1 MEFADLFSLLEAR
14 KSCRSFQPEASLK
27 PEEIKMII
35 KAGQQAPNP
44 LNQQPW
50 SFVVITADETKKKLR
65 QAGEK
70 AKQTVIDKG
79 GPGWVGGFSID
90 FMEEAPL
97 VIAVLV
103 DPSKGGLGDYFNQ
116 PIGSIQAGSACLQ
129 NMMLAATTL
138 GFGTL
143 WFTFFDPVDPET
155 LEEVAVGATGDVD
168 IVSGIGNGAAGDRAF
183 TLRFGST
190 SEVWALESPRRGVD
204 TFGCTNVRTLSCLW
218 VA

>member
-1 MEFADLFSLLEAR
+1 MKFADLFSLLEAR
-14 KSCRSFQPEASLK
+14 KSCRSFQSEVPLK

-35 KAGQQAPNP
+35 NAGRQAPNP

-50 SFVVITADETKKKLR
+50 SFVVITADEIKKKLR

-70 AKQTVIDKG
+70 AKQAVLDNG

-90 FMEEAPL
+90 FIEEAPL

-103 DPSKGGLGDYFNQ
+103 DPRKGGLGDYFNQ
-116 PIGSIQAGSACLQ
+116 PAGSIQAGSACML

-143 WFTFFDPVDPET
+143 WFTFFDPAEVRPIISVPDN
-155 LEEVAVGATGDVD
+155 LEIVGLLFVGK
-168 IVSGIGNGAAGDRAF
+168 AAGDVPSSRRRDPVIYAD
-183 TLRFGST
+183 RFG
-190 SEVWALESPRRGVD
+190 VDYESV
-204 TFGCTNVRTLSCLW
+204 
-218 VA
+218 

>member
-1 MEFADLFSLLEAR
+1 MKFADLFSLLEAR
-14 KSCRSFQPEASLK
+14 KSCRSFQSEVLLK

-50 SFVVITADETKKKLR
+50 SFVVITADEIKKKLR

-70 AKQTVIDKG
+70 AKQAVLDNG

-90 FMEEAPL
+90 FIEEAPL

-103 DPSKGGLGDYFNQ
+103 DPRKGGLGDYFNQ
-116 PIGSIQAGSACLQ
+116 PAGSIQAGSACML

-143 WFTFFDPVDPET
+143 WFTFFDPAEVRPIISVPDN
-155 LEEVAVGATGDVD
+155 LEIVGLLFVGKVAGDVP
-168 IVSGIGNGAAGDRAF
+168 S
-183 TLRFGST
+183 S
-190 SEVWALESPRRGVD
+190 RRRDPVIYADHFGVD
-204 TFGCTNVRTLSCLW
+204 YESV
-218 VA
+218 

>member
-1 MEFADLFSLLEAR
+1 MTMKFADLFSLLEAR
-14 KSCRSFQPEASLK
+14 KSCRSFQSEVLLK

-50 SFVVITADETKKKLR
+50 SFVVITADEIKKKLR

-70 AKQTVIDKG
+70 AKQAVLDNG

-90 FMEEAPL
+90 FIEEAPL

-103 DPSKGGLGDYFNQ
+103 DPRKGGLGDYFNQ
-116 PIGSIQAGSACLQ
+116 PAGSIQAGSACML

-143 WFTFFDPVDPET
+143 WFTFFDPAEVRPIISVPDN
-155 LEEVAVGATGDVD
+155 LEIVGLLFVGKVAGDVP
-168 IVSGIGNGAAGDRAF
+168 S
-183 TLRFGST
+183 S
-190 SEVWALESPRRGVD
+190 RRRDPVIYADHFGVD
-204 TFGCTNVRTLSCLW
+204 YESV
-218 VA
+218 

>member
-1 MEFADLFSLLEAR
+1 MEFTDLFSLLEAR
-14 KSCRSFQPEASLK
+14 KSCRSFQLEVPLK

-70 AKQTVIDKG
+70 AKQTVLDKG
-79 GPGWVGGFSID
+79 GPDWVGGFSID

-97 VIAVLV
+97 VIALLV
-103 DPSKGGLGDYFNQ
+103 DPRKGGLGDYFNQ

-143 WFTFFDPVDPET
+143 WFTFFDPAEVRPIIAVPDN
-155 LEEVAVGATGDVD
+155 LEIVGLLFVGKAVGKVPA
-168 IVSGIGNGAAGDRAF
+168 SRRRAPVVYADSF
-183 TLRFGST
+183 
-190 SEVWALESPRRGVD
+190 GVD
-204 TFGCTNVRTLSCLW
+204 YDQG
-218 VA
+218 

>member
-1 MEFADLFSLLEAR
+1 MEFTDLFSLLEAR
-14 KSCRSFQPEASLK
+14 KSCRSFQPKVPLK

-50 SFVVITADETKKKLR
+50 SFVVITADEIKKQLR

-70 AKQTVIDKG
+70 AKQTVLDEG
-79 GPGWVGGFSID
+79 GPGWVGGFSLD

-97 VIAVLV
+97 VIALLV
-103 DPSKGGLGDYFNQ
+103 DPRKGGLGEYFNQ

-138 GFGTL
+138 GFGSL
-143 WFTFFDPVDPET
+143 WFTFFDPAEVRPIIAVPDN
-155 LEEVAVGATGDVD
+155 LEIVGLLFVGKAVGKVPA
-168 IVSGIGNGAAGDRAF
+168 S
-183 TLRFGST
+183 
-190 SEVWALESPRRGVD
+190 RRRDPVVYADSFGVD
-204 TFGCTNVRTLSCLW
+204 YDQG
-218 VA
+218 

>member
-1 MEFADLFSLLEAR
+1 MMVGFTELFSLLEDR
-14 KSCRSFQPEASLK
+14 KSCRSFQPEPPLK

-50 SFVVITADETKKKLR
+50 SFIVITSYDIKKKLR

-70 AKQTVIDKG
+70 AKQTVLDKG

-103 DPSKGGLGDYFNQ
+103 DPRRGGLGDFFNQ
-116 PIGSIQAGSACLQ
+116 PLGSIQAGSACML

-138 GFGTL
+138 GFGAL
-143 WFTFFDPVDPET
+143 WFTFFDPDEVKPIIAVPENLEIVGLLFVGKTDGEVPASRRRDPVIYVD
-155 LEEVAVGATGDVD
+155 
-168 IVSGIGNGAAGDRAF
+168 S
-183 TLRFGST
+183 FG
-190 SEVWALESPRRGVD
+190 VV
-204 TFGCTNVRTLSCLW
+204 
-218 VA
+218 

>member
-1 MEFADLFSLLEAR
+1 MEFTELFSLLEAR
-14 KSCRSFQPEASLK
+14 KSCRSFQSEVPLK
-27 PEEIKMII
+27 LEEIKMII

-50 SFVVITADETKKKLR
+50 SFVVITADEIKKKLR

-70 AKQTVIDKG
+70 AKQTVLDKG

-103 DPSKGGLGDYFNQ
+103 DPRKGGLGDYFNQ

-143 WFTFFDPVDPET
+143 WFTFFDPAEVRPIIAVPEN
-155 LEEVAVGATGDVD
+155 LEIVGLLFVGKAVGDVPASRRRAPV
-168 IVSGIGNGAAGDRAF
+168 IYSVS
-183 TLRFGST
+183 FGV
-190 SEVWALESPRRGVD
+190 EYEQG
-204 TFGCTNVRTLSCLW
+204 
-218 VA
+218 

>member
-14 KSCRSFQPEASLK
+14 KSCRSFQPDVSLK
-27 PEEIKMII
+27 SEEIKMIV

-50 SFVVITADETKKKLR
+50 SFVVITADEIKKKLR

-70 AKQTVIDKG
+70 AKQTVLDKG

-103 DPSKGGLGDYFNQ
+103 DPRKGGLGDYFNQ

-143 WFTFFDPVDPET
+143 WFTFFDPTEIRPIIAVPDN
-155 LEEVAVGATGDVD
+155 LEIVGLLFVGK
-168 IVSGIGNGAAGDRAF
+168 AAGDVPSSRRRKPVIYADS
-183 TLRFGST
+183 FG
-190 SEVWALESPRRGVD
+190 VNYDKGV
-204 TFGCTNVRTLSCLW
+204 V
-218 VA
+218 

>member
-1 MEFADLFSLLEAR
+1 MDFADLFSLLEAR
-14 KSCRSFQPEASLK
+14 KSCRSFQPELPLK

-50 SFVVITADETKKKLR
+50 SFVIITTDDTKKKLR

-70 AKQTVIDKG
+70 AKQTVLDKG

-116 PIGSIQAGSACLQ
+116 PVGSIQAGSACLQ
-129 NMMLAATTL
+129 NMMLAATAL

-143 WFTFFDPVDPET
+143 WFTFFNPDDVRPIIAVPEN
-155 LEEVAVGATGDVD
+155 LEIIGLLYVGKAVGGVPA
-168 IVSGIGNGAAGDRAF
+168 SRRRAPVIYADSYG
-183 TLRFGST
+183 TDY
-190 SEVWALESPRRGVD
+190 EPV
-204 TFGCTNVRTLSCLW
+204 
-218 VA
+218 

>member
-1 MEFADLFSLLEAR
+1 MEIVELMALLEAR

-27 PEEIKMII
+27 LEEIKTII

-50 SFVVITADETKKKLR
+50 SFVVITSHEIKKKLR

-70 AKQTVIDKG
+70 AKQTVLDKG

-103 DPSKGGLGDYFNQ
+103 DPCKGGLGDYFNQ
-116 PIGSIQAGSACLQ
+116 PVGSIQAGSACLQ
-129 NMMLAATTL
+129 NMMLAATSL

-143 WFTFFDPVDPET
+143 WFTFFDPVEVRPIISVPGN
-155 LEEVAVGATGDVD
+155 LEIVGLLYVGK
-168 IVSGIGNGAAGDRAF
+168 AAG
-183 TLRFGST
+183 
-190 SEVWALESPRRGVD
+190 EVPSSRRRDPVIYADSYGVD
-204 TFGCTNVRTLSCLW
+204 YDLG
-218 VA
+218 

>member
-1 MEFADLFSLLEAR
+1 MKYTELFSLLEDR
-14 KSCRSFQPEASLK
+14 KSCRSFQPGVPLK

-35 KAGQQAPNP
+35 NAGRQAPNP

-50 SFVVITADETKKKLR
+50 SFVVITAGEIKKKLR

-70 AKQTVIDKG
+70 AKQTVLDQG

-90 FMEEAPL
+90 FIEEAPL

-103 DPSKGGLGDYFNQ
+103 DPRKGGLGDYFNQ
-116 PIGSIQAGSACLQ
+116 PAGSIQAGSACML

-143 WFTFFDPVDPET
+143 WFTFFDPAEVRPIISVPDN
-155 LEEVAVGATGDVD
+155 LEIVGLLFVGK
-168 IVSGIGNGAAGDRAF
+168 AAGDVP
-183 TLRFGST
+183 S
-190 SEVWALESPRRGVD
+190 SRRRDPVMYADHFGVD
-204 TFGCTNVRTLSCLW
+204 YESV
-218 VA
+218 

>member
-1 MEFADLFSLLEAR
+1 MTGVNIMEFADLFSLLEAR
-14 KSCRSFQPEASLK
+14 KSCRSFQPEESLK

-50 SFVVITADETKKKLR
+50 SFIVITSDDIKKKLR

-70 AKQTVIDKG
+70 AKQVVLDKS

-97 VIAVLV
+97 VIAALV
-103 DPSKGGLGDYFNQ
+103 DPRKGGLGDFFNQ
-116 PIGSIQAGSACLQ
+116 PLGSIQAGSACMQ

-138 GFGTL
+138 GFGSL
-143 WFTFFDPVDPET
+143 WFTFFDPAEVRSI
-155 LEEVAVGATGDVD
+155 VAVPDNLEIVGLLFIGKAVGE
-168 IVSGIGNGAAGDRAF
+168 VSGRRRRAPVIY
-183 TLRFGST
+183 TDSFGIDYDQ
-190 SEVWALESPRRGVD
+190 G
-204 TFGCTNVRTLSCLW
+204 
-218 VA
+218 

>member
-1 MEFADLFSLLEAR
+1 MEYTELFSLLEDR
-14 KSCRSFQPEASLK
+14 KSCRSFQPGVPLK

-50 SFVVITADETKKKLR
+50 SFVVITADEIKKKLR

-70 AKQTVIDKG
+70 AKQTVLDQG

-90 FMEEAPL
+90 FIEEAPL

-116 PIGSIQAGSACLQ
+116 PAGSIQAGSACML

-143 WFTFFDPVDPET
+143 WFTFFDPAEVRPIIAVPDN
-155 LEEVAVGATGDVD
+155 LEIAGLLFVGK
-168 IVSGIGNGAAGDRAF
+168 AAGEVPASRRRASVMYADSF
-183 TLRFGST
+183 
-190 SEVWALESPRRGVD
+190 GVD
-204 TFGCTNVRTLSCLW
+204 YESV
-218 VA
+218 

>member
-1 MEFADLFSLLEAR
+1 MEFAEFLSLLKAR
-14 KSCRSFQPEASLK
+14 KSCRSFQPEPSLK

-35 KAGQQAPNP
+35 NAGLLAPNP

-50 SFVVITADETKKKLR
+50 SFIVITSDDIKKKLR

-70 AKQTVIDKG
+70 AKQMVLDKS

-103 DPSKGGLGDYFNQ
+103 DPRKGGLGDFFDQ
-116 PIGSIQAGSACLQ
+116 PLGSIQAGSACMQ

-138 GFGTL
+138 GFASL
-143 WFTFFDPVDPET
+143 WFTFFDPAEVRSI
-155 LEEVAVGATGDVD
+155 VAVPDNLE
-168 IVSGIGNGAAGDRAF
+168 IVGLLFIGKAAGEVPGSRRRAPVIYADS
-183 TLRFGST
+183 FGFDYDQ
-190 SEVWALESPRRGVD
+190 G
-204 TFGCTNVRTLSCLW
+204 
-218 VA
+218 

>member
-1 MEFADLFSLLEAR
+1 MKFADLFSLLEAR
-14 KSCRSFQPEASLK
+14 KSCRSFQSEVLLK

-50 SFVVITADETKKKLR
+50 SFVVITADEIKKKLR

-70 AKQTVIDKG
+70 AKQAVLDNG

-90 FMEEAPL
+90 FIEEAPL

-103 DPSKGGLGDYFNQ
+103 DPRKGGLGDYFNQ
-116 PIGSIQAGSACLQ
+116 PAGSIQAGSACML

-143 WFTFFDPVDPET
+143 WFTFFDPAEVRPIISVPDN
-155 LEEVAVGATGDVD
+155 LEIVGLLFVGK
-168 IVSGIGNGAAGDRAF
+168 AAGDVP
-183 TLRFGST
+183 S
-190 SEVWALESPRRGVD
+190 SRRRDPVIYADHFGVD
-204 TFGCTNVRTLSCLW
+204 YESV
-218 VA
+218 

>member
-50 SFVVITADETKKKLR
+50 SFVVITADEIKKKLR

-70 AKQTVIDKG
+70 AKQTVLDKG

-103 DPSKGGLGDYFNQ
+103 DPRKGGLGDYFNQ

-143 WFTFFDPVDPET
+143 WFTFFDPDEVRPIIAVPEN
-155 LEEVAVGATGDVD
+155 LEIVGLLFVGKAVGEVPA
-168 IVSGIGNGAAGDRAF
+168 SRRRAPVIYNDS
-183 TLRFGST
+183 FGV
-190 SEVWALESPRRGVD
+190 EYNEG
-204 TFGCTNVRTLSCLW
+204 
-218 VA
+218 

>member
-1 MEFADLFSLLEAR
+1 MEFTDLFSLLEAR
-14 KSCRSFQPEASLK
+14 KSCRSFQPEVPLK

-70 AKQTVIDKG
+70 AKQTVLDKG

-103 DPSKGGLGDYFNQ
+103 DPRKGGLGDYFNQ

-138 GFGTL
+138 GFGSL
-143 WFTFFDPVDPET
+143 WFTFFDPVEVRPIISAPENI
-155 LEEVAVGATGDVD
+155 EIVGLLYVGK
-168 IVSGIGNGAAGDRAF
+168 AAG
-183 TLRFGST
+183 
-190 SEVWALESPRRGVD
+190 EVPASRRREPIIYADSFGVD
-204 TFGCTNVRTLSCLW
+204 YDLV
-218 VA
+218 

>member
-14 KSCRSFQPEASLK
+14 KSCRSFQSEEPLK

-50 SFVVITADETKKKLR
+50 SFVVITADETKKNLR
-65 QAGEK
+65 QAGEN
-70 AKQTVIDKG
+70 AKQTVLDKG

-97 VIAVLV
+97 VIVVLV

-116 PIGSIQAGSACLQ
+116 PMGSIQAGSACLQ

-143 WFTFFDPVDPET
+143 WFTFFDPVEVRPIIAVPEN
-155 LEEVAVGATGDVD
+155 LEIVGLLFVGKAVGEVP
-168 IVSGIGNGAAGDRAF
+168 VSRRRAPVIYADS
-183 TLRFGST
+183 FGV
-190 SEVWALESPRRGVD
+190 EYGLG
-204 TFGCTNVRTLSCLW
+204 
-218 VA
+218 

>member
-1 MEFADLFSLLEAR
+1 MKFADLFSLLEAR
-14 KSCRSFQPEASLK
+14 KSCRSFQSEVLLK

-50 SFVVITADETKKKLR
+50 SFVVITADEIKKKLR

-70 AKQTVIDKG
+70 AKQAVLDNG

-90 FMEEAPL
+90 FIEEAPL

-103 DPSKGGLGDYFNQ
+103 DPRKGGLGDYFNQ
-116 PIGSIQAGSACLQ
+116 PAGSIQAGSACML

-143 WFTFFDPVDPET
+143 WFTFFDLAEVRPIISVPDN
-155 LEEVAVGATGDVD
+155 LEIVGLLFVGK
-168 IVSGIGNGAAGDRAF
+168 AAGDVP
-183 TLRFGST
+183 S
-190 SEVWALESPRRGVD
+190 SRRRDPVMYADHFGVD
-204 TFGCTNVRTLSCLW
+204 YESV
-218 VA
+218 

>member
-1 MEFADLFSLLEAR
+1 MEYTELFSLLEDR
-14 KSCRSFQPEASLK
+14 KSCRSFQPGVSLK

-50 SFVVITADETKKKLR
+50 SFVVITADEIKKKLR

-70 AKQTVIDKG
+70 AKQTVLDQG

-90 FMEEAPL
+90 FIEEAPL

-103 DPSKGGLGDYFNQ
+103 DPRKGGLGDYFNQ
-116 PIGSIQAGSACLQ
+116 SAGSIQAGSACML

-143 WFTFFDPVDPET
+143 WFTFFDPAEVRPIIAVPDN
-155 LEEVAVGATGDVD
+155 LEIAGLLFVGK
-168 IVSGIGNGAAGDRAF
+168 AAGEVPASRRRASVMYADSF
-183 TLRFGST
+183 
-190 SEVWALESPRRGVD
+190 GVD
-204 TFGCTNVRTLSCLW
+204 YESV
-218 VA
+218 

>member
-1 MEFADLFSLLEAR
+1 MKYADLFSLLEAR
-14 KSCRSFQPEASLK
+14 KSCRSFEPEVILK

-35 KAGQQAPNP
+35 NAGQQAPNP

-50 SFVVITADETKKKLR
+50 SFVLVTADETKKKLR

-70 AKQTVIDKG
+70 AKQEVLDKG

-90 FMEEAPL
+90 FMEAAPL

-103 DPSKGGLGDYFNQ
+103 DPRKGGLGDYFNQ
-116 PIGSIQAGSACLQ
+116 PVGSIQAGSACLQ

-143 WFTFFDPVDPET
+143 WFTFFDPAEVRPILAVPDN
-155 LEEVAVGATGDVD
+155 LEIVGLLYVGK
-168 IVSGIGNGAAGDRAF
+168 AAGDVPA
-183 TLRFGST
+183 S
-190 SEVWALESPRRGVD
+190 RRREPVVYADSYGVD
-204 TFGCTNVRTLSCLW
+204 YE
-218 VA
+218 

>member
-14 KSCRSFQPEASLK
+14 KSCRSFQSEVPLK
-27 PEEIKMII
+27 SEEIKMII

-70 AKQTVIDKG
+70 AKQTVLDKG
-79 GPGWVGGFSID
+79 GPGWVGGFSVD

-103 DPSKGGLGDYFNQ
+103 DPRKGGLGDYFNQ
-116 PIGSIQAGSACLQ
+116 PVGSIQAGSACLQ

-143 WFTFFDPVDPET
+143 WFTFFDPAEVRPILAVPDN
-155 LEEVAVGATGDVD
+155 LEVAGLLYVGK
-168 IVSGIGNGAAGDRAF
+168 AAG
-183 TLRFGST
+183 
-190 SEVWALESPRRGVD
+190 EVPSSRRRESIIYADSFGVD
-204 TFGCTNVRTLSCLW
+204 FY
-218 VA
+218 

>member
-14 KSCRSFQPEASLK
+14 KSCRSFQSEVLLK
-27 PEEIKMII
+27 PEEIKMIVR
-35 KAGQQAPNP
+35 AGQQAPNP

-70 AKQTVIDKG
+70 AKQTVLDKG
-79 GPGWVGGFSID
+79 GPGWVGGFGID

-103 DPSKGGLGDYFNQ
+103 DPRKGGLGDYFNQ
-116 PIGSIQAGSACLQ
+116 STGSIQAGSACMQ
-129 NMMLAATTL
+129 NMMLAVTTL

-143 WFTFFDPVDPET
+143 WFTFFDPAEVRPIIAVPDN
-155 LEEVAVGATGDVD
+155 LEIVGLLY
-168 IVSGIGNGAAGDRAF
+168 IGKAAGEVPSSRRRDPVLYADS
-183 TLRFGST
+183 FGV
-190 SEVWALESPRRGVD
+190 EYEPV
-204 TFGCTNVRTLSCLW
+204 
-218 VA
+218 